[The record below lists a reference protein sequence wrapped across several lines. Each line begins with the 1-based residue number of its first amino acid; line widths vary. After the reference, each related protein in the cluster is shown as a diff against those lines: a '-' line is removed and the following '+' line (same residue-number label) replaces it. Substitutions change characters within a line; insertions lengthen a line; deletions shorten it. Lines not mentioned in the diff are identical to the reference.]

1 MFSSRT
7 FFVIGLIIAL
17 AILVL
22 MSGQA
27 LNSSAPPEDVA
38 AGQTVWQVQGCETCH
53 TLYGQGGLY
62 GPDLTHIASMR
73 GESYI
78 REFLVN
84 PNAFHP
90 NERMMP
96 RFLLSR
102 EEVNQLFAFLSY
114 VDASKAGQS
123 WPPRLIQVAGGA
135 VSVVAA
141 GDDSMAVDGND
152 PVATGRRL
160 FSSAPA
166 VCSTCHSLE
175 PDIVIVGPS
184 LAGIADRA
192 ARRVDGLSAE
202 EYIRQ
207 SIIDPGAY
215 VVDGFENV
223 MAQNL
228 AEVLSSDDLNNLIAF
243 LMTLTEEEEAGE

>member
-7 FFVIGLIIAL
+7 FFVIGLVVAL
-17 AILVL
+17 AILIL
-22 MSGQA
+22 MSSPV
-27 LNSSAPPEDVA
+27 LNSTPMPDDVA
-38 AGQTVWQVQGCETCH
+38 AGQIVWQAQGCETCH

-73 GESYI
+73 GEGYI

-90 NERMMP
+90 DERMMP
-96 RFLLSR
+96 RFLLTR
-102 EEVNQLFAFLSY
+102 DEVSQLFAFLS
-114 VDASKAGQS
+114 DIDQSAAAQS
-123 WPPRLIQVAGGA
+123 WPPRPIQVAGSV
-135 VSVVAA
+135 VSVAVAGDSSVAA
-141 GDDSMAVDGND
+141 DDDD
-152 PVATGRRL
+152 PITKGRRL

-184 LAGIADRA
+184 LAGIANRA
-192 ARRVDGLSAE
+192 ARRIEGLSAE

-228 AEVLSSDDLNNLIAF
+228 AQVLSSDDLNNLIAF
-243 LMTLTEEEEAGE
+243 LMTLTEEEAGE